1 MPDHSSDTLAAVP
14 DEGPADAPEA
24 APRRSRRV
32 RRTDWRLGG
41 RTVLHWRES
50 LLAIALGGLGAG
62 FVAGFFLPSTLATVC
77 VWLGMLVA
85 IVIAFS
91 RSRPVGLLRFRPVDL
106 LWAAGL
112 GLLVRLVQGWAAA
125 ADGHPAPFPTL
136 PTVDGHLAS
145 GWWFEG
151 ALAPVLIAPPI
162 EEFFFRGVLL
172 VALYTVL
179 RRPFGGFTAGLVAL
193 LVSTGLFIAAHAVT
207 EALTVPSIVAVGVLG
222 LVCGL
227 LVLLTGRIWPAVGVH
242 VVYNALGVVLALAGR

>member
-14 DEGPADAPEA
+14 DEGPADAPDA

-125 ADGHPAPFPTL
+125 ADGHPAPFP
-136 PTVDGHLAS
+136 
-145 GWWFEG
+145 
-151 ALAPVLIAPPI
+151 
-162 EEFFFRGVLL
+162 
-172 VALYTVL
+172 
-179 RRPFGGFTAGLVAL
+179 
-193 LVSTGLFIAAHAVT
+193 
-207 EALTVPSIVAVGVLG
+207 
-222 LVCGL
+222 
-227 LVLLTGRIWPAVGVH
+227 
-242 VVYNALGVVLALAGR
+242 LGVVLALAGR